1 VAAEVRVLLDPGDDM
16 AVSVGLLES
25 HDPARGRVI
34 VHPTPGTS
42 SPQALA
48 HDLLSALGRAVNRLN
63 AEQLAGAAAGRAVTA
78 WMVTDQIEDLVVLRA
93 DRLSAGAWTW
103 VLGLCRETGS
113 RVLLV
118 CHTRQIP
125 AHLNAVLA
133 GTGYQLLTG
142 LPQALRA
149 AGPRPRSRP
158 DGAAGAG
165 RRGPAAFP
173 PPAYPQLPE
182 QGIRPARP
190 AGFARTD
197 AVYRHGRDAACH
209 WLSTRPEPGAA
220 AVTCQSVQLFLTW
233 LVHDSP
239 GRHHTLARLRGAQAG
254 FRLHGLM
261 LIIDRDTGSRGYRKP
276 VASDAR

>member
-1 VAAEVRVLLDPGDDM
+1 M
-16 AVSVGLLES
+16 HVSVGLLES

-34 VHPTPGTS
+34 VHPTPGAS

-48 HDLLSALGRAVNRLN
+48 HDLLGALGRAVNRLN

-113 RVLLV
+113 RLLLV

-125 AHLNAVLA
+125 AHLNTVLA
-133 GTGYQLLTG
+133 GTGYQLLIG

-165 RRGPAAFP
+165 PDAADLPRFLHPHIRNYRSKAFAQLGPARV
-173 PPAYPQLPE
+173 
-182 QGIRPARP
+182 RPDRRRLP
-190 AGFARTD
+190 AGARD
-197 AVYRHGRDAACH
+197 QLAALLPIRERVLGPEH
-209 WLSTRPEPGAA
+209 PKTLSTRN
-220 AVTCQSVQLFLTW
+220 Q
-233 LVHDSP
+233 
-239 GRHHTLARLRGAQAG
+239 LARWTGQAG
-254 FRLHGLM
+254 DAAGARAHLTPLTT
-261 LIIDRDTGSRGYRKP
+261 RRGR
-276 VASDAR
+276 A